1 MRAHAIYKWYDGLT
15 SAAAALAHWH
25 HQPHPHPHSHTLWYL
40 HMSHDKSATET
51 RALQLLGQGL
61 SSSVVASAL
70 GVTESR
76 ISQLLSDSEFAK
88 EVQRL
93 RFENLQQS
101 TAIDGKYSA
110 IEDKL
115 LDKLE
120 KIVPLISKPR
130 DVLAALSTVNGA
142 KRRGA
147 TSVDTDTL
155 QAKVVNLTL
164 PVSVQQKFITNV
176 NQQVTEVRD
185 ESGKAQTL
193 VTASSGSLSGLAER
207 MLSAPEKLPESSA
220 QSTASEGSGK
230 GDGDEA
236 ETYGSDLLS
245 SL

>member
-1 MRAHAIYKWYDGLT
+1 
-15 SAAAALAHWH
+15 
-25 HQPHPHPHSHTLWYL
+25 
-40 HMSHDKSATET
+40 MSHDKSATET
-51 RALQLLGQGL
+51 RAMQLLGQGL
-61 SSSVVASAL
+61 SASVVASAL
-70 GVTESR
+70 GVTEGR
-76 ISQLLSDSEFAK
+76 VSQLLSNSEFAK

-93 RFENLQQS
+93 RFENLQKS

-120 KIVPLISKPR
+120 KIVPLITKPR
-130 DVLAALSTVNGA
+130 DVLAALSTVNSA

-147 TSVDTDTL
+147 TSVDTDSL

-185 ESGKAQTL
+185 ESGNSQTL
-193 VTASSGSLSGLAER
+193 VTASAGSLDGLAAR
-207 MLSAPEKLPESSA
+207 MLSESKALPEPAA
-220 QSTASEGSGK
+220 QETARQGSGESSE
-230 GDGDEA
+230 DEG
-236 ETYGSDLLS
+236 ETANSDLLS